1 MRAKSKSNQL
11 QTNNRHSNNNNTNNK
26 GKLIENNNNSI
37 YYYYCSETGKTDNR
51 HKRSREQSMPWRS
64 RPSGGGVQVK
74 DAAKFCVLF
83 YATVFVSVSGS
94 KCVRSCVWL
103 RVRVYEY
110 VCNLHRQMQ
119 VKHKSC
125 YGLAW
130 KYATLRRLPQGKGG
144 RLCVCVAKCM

>member
-11 QTNNRHSNNNNTNNK
+11 QTNNNNNANNK
-26 GKLIENNNNSI
+26 GKLIENNNNSL

-51 HKRSREQSMPWRS
+51 HKRSREQQSTEYAMEEQTKWRRS
-64 RPSGGGVQVK
+64 LSERRCQVLCFILC
-74 DAAKFCVLF
+74 D
-83 YATVFVSVSGS
+83 
-94 KCVRSCVWL
+94 CVRVCFWQQVCALVCVIACAG
-103 RVRVYEY
+103 VC

-144 RLCVCVAKCM
+144 GASLCVCVCV